1 MRKYCIPCK
10 EWRHANEWQYPYF
23 PLKTIRFRK
32 KFSEQCKEHITIAKN
47 CWIRSRGGEGQI
59 FVGGDW
65 CVTYLASYLYYPWL
79 FFFFTFYS
87 FFINHSIR
95 THICFVDYF
104 NRPSL
109 QIFHLFLCFHMH
121 LFLLMFLNC
130 SIHIRR
136 NFSEIKITVKLF
148 DLQNIFW
155 DKIEKDINEGK

>member
-1 MRKYCIPCK
+1 MKFVRDNEENNLIVRKYCIPCK

-79 FFFFTFYS
+79 FFFFLL
-87 FFINHSIR
+87 FI
-95 THICFVDYF
+95 
-104 NRPSL
+104 
-109 QIFHLFLCFHMH
+109 LFLSIIPSEHIYV
-121 LFLLMFLNC
+121 LLIIL
-130 SIHIRR
+130 I
-136 NFSEIKITVKLF
+136 
-148 DLQNIFW
+148 DLPCKSFIYFFVF
-155 DKIEKDINEGK
+155 ICILEK